1 MNIKEINNVVK
12 TKKFQNIQA
21 KMILELWPDKKLAE
35 VMDVLQTFQGSLL
48 VVAEV
53 MDVLQTFQGSLLGV
67 AGKWSDQD
75 LIKLESMSL
84 ADTIAFFTVEDS
96 EEHGDQIADAVCSM
110 IKELYRARRSS
121 LIGGKEEE

>member
-21 KMILELWPDKKLAE
+21 KMILELWPDKKL
-35 VMDVLQTFQGSLL
+35 
-48 VVAEV
+48 AEV

-121 LIGGKEEE
+121 LISGKEEE